1 MAIETFDV
9 VYEHLG
15 DRMYYAGETREA
27 EAADVEHLIPG
38 TLRRRDKTTSL
49 PERIDADSGM
59 SADTNNAA
67 NTAAESKIAANDTA
81 AKADNVALNKA
92 EGKSPKTKGAD

>member
-1 MAIETFDV
+1 MGRETFDV

-38 TLRRRDKTTSL
+38 TLRRRDETEAL
-49 PERIDADSGM
+49 PEQIDAD
-59 SADTNNAA
+59 ADNGTSTEPENAA
-67 NTAAESKIAANDTA
+67 DETAA
-81 AKADNVALNKA
+81 AKADDTALNKA
-92 EGKSPKTKGAD
+92 EGKSTKTKGAE